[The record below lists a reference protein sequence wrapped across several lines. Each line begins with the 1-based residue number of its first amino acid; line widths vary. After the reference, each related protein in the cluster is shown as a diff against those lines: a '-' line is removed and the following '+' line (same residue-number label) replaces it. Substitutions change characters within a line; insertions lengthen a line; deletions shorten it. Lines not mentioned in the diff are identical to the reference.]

1 MLVRIIKLEDKY
13 IFKNDDEIFL
23 TTPNGS
29 LLEVKK
35 KKHANLIVREIKNNN
50 YYKDPSSIMNLTN
63 FSCNLKFEEKKRI
76 KKKIIEILNFDIV
89 LFRCFEEKE
98 LIIQM
103 NKKLN
108 PFMEKFDKCFKSNLA
123 IISSFS
129 KSSKIKS
136 KKFYLFLDKLDNY
149 NLTVLFKLATL
160 TKSVILSYFFVM
172 KDINYN
178 TLFKLTNMEYNYQ
191 QKRWGVVPEQENID
205 KNFYNTLKK
214 ISIFFKN
221 AN

>member
-1 MLVRIIKLEDKY
+1 M
-13 IFKNDDEIFL
+13 
-23 TTPNGS
+23 
-29 LLEVKK
+29 
-35 KKHANLIVREIKNNN
+35 KNNN
-50 YYKDPSSIMNLTN
+50 YLKDPSSIVNLTN
-63 FSCNLKFEEKKRI
+63 FSCNLKFEEKQRI

-108 PFMEKFDKCFKSNLA
+108 PFMEKFDKCFKSNLE
-123 IISSFS
+123 IISSLS
-129 KSSKIKS
+129 KSSKIKC

-205 KNFYNTLKK
+205 KNYYNTLKK

>member
-1 MLVRIIKLEDKY
+1 
-13 IFKNDDEIFL
+13 
-23 TTPNGS
+23 
-29 LLEVKK
+29 
-35 KKHANLIVREIKNNN
+35 
-50 YYKDPSSIMNLTN
+50 
-63 FSCNLKFEEKKRI
+63 
-76 KKKIIEILNFDIV
+76 
-89 LFRCFEEKE
+89 
-98 LIIQM
+98 M

-108 PFMEKFDKCFKSNLA
+108 PFMEKFDKCFKSNLE
-123 IISSFS
+123 IISSLS
-129 KSSKIKS
+129 KSSKIKC

-160 TKSVILSYFFVM
+160 TKSVILSYFIVM